1 MVAVWLNI
9 WSDNFINT
17 GDWFLSNLLKDW
29 CYRSVWRQC
38 HLIACVFKYRLFIV
52 EHLSICSAYDFLLLW
67 CTIMQIVCSEVRC
80 VCLIRAS
87 HCSYLCNTKQKATV
101 SLVIWFGHNPHRW
114 RFWSLNGLGTR
125 TLDLGELLEFCCNI
139 CTLRWGA
146 PFRSNALTVLLG
158 WAGLLDYA
166 QIGWFCALV
175 TCLLCFVN
183 GIQQLVQGGSLVKR
197 GSNQTAWV

>member
-1 MVAVWLNI
+1 MVHHNAN
-9 WSDNFINT
+9 
-17 GDWFLSNLLKDW
+17 
-29 CYRSVWRQC
+29 
-38 HLIACVFKYRLFIV
+38 
-52 EHLSICSAYDFLLLW
+52 
-67 CTIMQIVCSEVRC
+67 CSEVRC

-87 HCSYLCNTKQKATV
+87 HCSYLCNTKQKASV
-101 SLVIWFGHNPHRW
+101 SLIVWFGHSPHRW
-114 RFWSLNGLGTR
+114 RFKSLNGLGTR
-125 TLDLGELLEFCCNI
+125 TLDLGELLEFCCHF

-197 GSNQTAWV
+197 GSNQTAWVWREFAFVVCVISTVLDPLDALYLPDYHLCLILVTYTRTVNLSLHNIMNIPYHTHNERPISYT